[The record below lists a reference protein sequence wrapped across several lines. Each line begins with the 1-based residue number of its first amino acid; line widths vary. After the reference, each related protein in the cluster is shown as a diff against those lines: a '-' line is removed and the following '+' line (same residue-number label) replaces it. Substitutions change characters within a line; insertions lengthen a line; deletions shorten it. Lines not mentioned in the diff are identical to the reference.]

1 MSFNTSEVRVDISGP
16 HAFEA
21 QSIEEVMNQ
30 LGALRDEPM
39 SRHTTVHIGGPADWF
54 LEAENLDDI
63 VASRLIARSRELPVI
78 MIGNGS
84 NMLVSDNGIRG
95 LVIKPASSLATIT
108 ELGPRLL
115 RVGAGVKVPELARYF
130 RDENFGG
137 LEWGFGVPGCVGG
150 ALFMNAGTRD
160 GEMKDVVESVMVIGN
175 GGRIDEVP
183 AAACG
188 FGYRKSRFQR
198 TGECIIGATLRMPEV
213 PFDAVKSKRTMEDR
227 KRTQPLHLPN
237 FGSVFANPPGDFAAR
252 LIEEC
257 GMKGRSIGGAQISPI
272 HANFIV
278 NNGNASASEAK
289 ALMDLCVTEVRRKF
303 NVVLHS
309 EVRMIG
315 EF

>member
-1 MSFNTSEVRVDISGP
+1 MSGEVMVNISGP
-16 HAFEA
+16 HALKS
-21 QSIEEVMNQ
+21 QSIDEVMGQ
-30 LGALRDEPM
+30 LGAQRDEPM
-39 SRHTTVHIGGPADWF
+39 SRHTTIHIGGLADWF
-54 LEAENLDDI
+54 LEAQNLDDI
-63 VASRLIARSRELPVI
+63 IASRLIARSREIPVT

-84 NMLVSDNGIRG
+84 NMLVSDNGVRG
-95 LVIKPASSLATIT
+95 LVIKPSASLATIA
-108 ELGPRLL
+108 EFGPKLL
-115 RVGAGVKVPELARYF
+115 HVGAGVKVPELARYY
-130 RDENFGG
+130 RDKNAGG

-160 GEMKDVVESVMVIGN
+160 GEIKDVVESVTVIGR
-175 GGRIDEVP
+175 GARVDELP
-183 AAACG
+183 AASCD
-188 FGYRKSRFQR
+188 FSYRKSRFQR
-198 TGECIIGATLRMPEV
+198 TGECIVCATLRMPEV

-237 FGSVFANPPGDFAAR
+237 FGSVFTNPPGDYAAR
-252 LIEEC
+252 LIEQC

-303 NVVLHS
+303 NIVLHS